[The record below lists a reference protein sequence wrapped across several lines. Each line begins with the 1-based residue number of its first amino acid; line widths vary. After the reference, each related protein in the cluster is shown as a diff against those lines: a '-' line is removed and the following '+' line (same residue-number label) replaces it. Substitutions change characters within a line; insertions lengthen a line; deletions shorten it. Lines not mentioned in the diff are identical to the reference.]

1 MRYLGVD
8 PGGRRLGLA
17 VGDDGTGVV
26 TPLETVEVSGVR
38 GAAAVVVAAVA
49 RHRAQRVVVGLPV
62 AADGSRTPAC
72 RRSEALAEALSARG
86 LDVVLAPEHLSTHEA
101 RRRAREAGVPR
112 GRAIDHLAAAVL
124 LEDHMEAG

>member
-26 TPLETVEVSGVR
+26 TPLETVEVTGVQS
-38 GAAAVVVAAVA
+38 AAGVVAAA
-49 RHRAQRVVVGLPV
+49 ATRHRAARVVIGLPV

-72 RRSEALAEALSARG
+72 RRSEALAETLAALG
-86 LDVVLAPEHLSTHEA
+86 FDVVLAPEHLSTDEA
-101 RRRAREAGVPR
+101 RRRAREAGLPR

-124 LEDHMEAG
+124 LEDHMGGR